1 MKTQEK
7 PTVIDV
13 RTPAEFSQ
21 GNVKGSINIPLQS
34 LPNRIE
40 EIKQLSQP
48 LVLCCASGN
57 RSGMAIGILNQQGIA
72 CTNGGAWTSIKHQ

>member
-13 RTPAEFSQ
+13 RTPAEFLQ
-21 GNVKGSINIPLQS
+21 GNVTGSINIPLQS

-40 EIKQLSQP
+40 EIKKLSQP

-57 RSGMAIGILNQQGIA
+57 RSGMATGILNQQGIA
-72 CTNGGAWTSIKHQ
+72 CTNGGAWTSIKH